1 MMAIITTTE
10 KGGRNMIEV
19 KNVWFS
25 YETWDKFVLKDIS
38 FSAEQGGIVGV
49 LGANGVGKTT
59 LLKILAGLL
68 PCKASEGE
76 SNGVFIDGVPVKEKS
91 GEIAF
96 ISEAGSY
103 LKDLTPKEYGVF
115 LADFYSDFDMAYYEK
130 LLRFFQLEDKPIKKM
145 SKGQKAKAEV
155 AAGMAKRTK
164 YIIMDEPFIGKD
176 MFTRQDFMQALA
188 GSLTGDETIFIT
200 THEIDEIENFIDRAL
215 ILKDNTIAAD
225 VLMDDLRE
233 QGKSLTGFLKEV
245 SGYKG
250 GNFAELLEK

>member
-1 MMAIITTTE
+1 
-10 KGGRNMIEV
+10 MIRVEGL
-19 KNVWFS
+19 NF
-25 YETWDKFVLKDIS
+25 YYMIGENILEDIS
-38 FSAEQGGIVGV
+38 FTAEKGEIIGI

-59 LLKILAGLL
+59 LLKLLAGLL
-68 PCKASEGE
+68 TPRSGNVQINDKSAVASCG
-76 SNGVFIDGVPVKEKS
+76 D
-91 GEIAF
+91 IAF

-103 LKDLTPKEYGVF
+103 LKDLTPLKYGEF
-115 LADFYSDFDMAYYEK
+115 LADFYPDFDMEYYKK
-130 LLRFFQLEDKPIKKM
+130 LLSFFQLEDKPIKKM

-215 ILKDNTIAAD
+215 ILKDNTIVAD
-225 VLMDDLRE
+225 VKMDDLR
-233 QGKSLTGFLKEV
+233 QAGNSLTGFLKEV
-245 SGYKG
+245 SGYQDG
-250 GNFAELLEK
+250 GFTALLDK

>member
-1 MMAIITTTE
+1 MV
-10 KGGRNMIEV
+10 EV
-19 KNVWFS
+19 KNVKFS
-25 YETWDKFVLKDIS
+25 YVSWDDYTLKDIS
-38 FSAEQGGIVGV
+38 FTVPDGQIVGV

-59 LLKILAGLL
+59 LLKLMAGLL
-68 PCKASEGE
+68 QPRKDDKVE
-76 SNGVFIDGVPVKEKS
+76 SSISYDGKTIQETY
-91 GEIAF
+91 GDITF

-103 LKDLTPKEYGVF
+103 FKELTPMQFGEF
-115 LADFYSDFDMAYYEK
+115 LQDFYPKFDMKYYKK
-130 LLRFFQLEDKPIKKM
+130 LLSFFQLEEKPIKQM

-225 VLMDDLRE
+225 VMMDDLRQE
-233 QGKSLTGFLKEV
+233 GKSLTGLLKEV
-245 SGYKG
+245 SGYQDG
-250 GNFAELLEK
+250 GFTALLEK